1 MRVNFIHLDLG
12 LGGAERLIVDA
23 ACSLK
28 LRGHSVRIITS
39 FHDPTRC
46 FEETNP
52 NVNGLLS
59 RDIRCLGEWIP
70 RNIYNGKFHL
80 LFACIRMYYIS
91 FWLANTQNPQIIIV
105 DQVSFLIPFLR
116 LISPGVPILFY
127 CHYPD
132 KLLAPTDNIS
142 ILRKMYRRFFD
153 RLEEFT
159 TKMAD
164 KVVVNSEF
172 TAGVVEHV
180 FPLVAKVHSP
190 LEVVYP
196 CVDITGLESKE
207 ESKIDEFTKYFL
219 SEPYIREILSK
230 KNTFLLSIN
239 RFERKK
245 GLDLAIRALKLV
257 NSNGYLILTG
267 GYDVRVREN
276 VEHLKELQAL
286 VAELQLEDRVFFL
299 PSCTNEEKRILLEN
313 CRVLLYTP
321 INEHFGIVPIEAGV
335 MGKPVIACN
344 SGGPLETIEHMRTGM
359 LVEPKPETFAKAIE
373 TFLDENGERLSNEMG
388 KRAIVRVSEKFSRD
402 TFGKRLE
409 HLCVELNDKHAPLR
423 LQRRI
428 ITYLIEI
435 IALLSMMICIC
446 WVIIELFPSK
456 WIDKLKAKFEL

>member
-1 MRVNFIHLDLG
+1 MRINFIHLDLG

-59 RDIRCLGEWIP
+59 RDIRCLGDWIP
-70 RNIYNGKFHL
+70 RNIYHGKFHL

-91 FWLANTQNPQIIIV
+91 FWLANTQDPQIIIV
-105 DQVSFLIPFLR
+105 DQVSFLVPFLK
-116 LISPGVPILFY
+116 LISPGIPILFY

-132 KLLAPTDNIS
+132 KLLAPTHKVS
-142 ILRKMYRRFFD
+142 ILRRLYRSLFD
-153 RLEEFT
+153 KLEEFT

-172 TAGVVEHV
+172 TGKVVQQV
-180 FPLVAKVHSP
+180 FPEVAKVHSP

-196 CVDITGLESKE
+196 CVDLSQL
-207 ESKIDEFTKYFL
+207 DETKSDSVEFEQCFTSQPRIRGII
-219 SEPYIREILSK
+219 SERK
-230 KNTFLLSIN
+230 TFMLSIN

-257 NSNGYLILTG
+257 NNSGYLVITG
-267 GYDVRVREN
+267 GYDVRVKEN
-276 VEHLKELQAL
+276 VDHLKELQRL
-286 VAELQLEDRVFFL
+286 VDELELKECVFFL
-299 PSCTNEEKRILLEN
+299 PSCSSEEKRLLLHH

-321 INEHFGIVPIEAGV
+321 INEHFGIVPIEAGA

-344 SGGPLETIEHMRTGM
+344 SGGPLESIEHLKTGM
-359 LVEPKPETFAKAIE
+359 LVDPKPEAFANAME
-373 TFLDENGERLSNEMG
+373 AFLSDDGMKLSIEMG
-388 KRAIVRVSEKFSRD
+388 KRARERISQKFSRE
-402 TFGKRLE
+402 TFGKTLE
-409 HLCVELNDKHAPLR
+409 NMCIELNEKHAPWR
-423 LQRRI
+423 QRRRI
-428 ITYLIEI
+428 MTYAIEFVVIFTLVLSLCYLII
-435 IALLSMMICIC
+435 QI
-446 WVIIELFPSK
+446 FPQK
-456 WIDKLKAKFEL
+456 WIDKIKDRLEL